1 MTPGPVP
8 SALRPRV
15 DSVLGLDAG
24 GFHRVAYT
32 EWGDRASSRVVVC
45 VHGLTRQGRDFDF
58 LAAALAARDCRVVC
72 PDVPGRGL
80 SDRLPDPQ
88 SYGAPQYLADMTAL
102 IARLGVAELDWIG
115 TSMGGL
121 IGMLLAARANTPIR
135 RLVLNDIGPF
145 IPQAA
150 LQRIAGYLGADP
162 LFADMGAAERY
173 MRAVHAGFG
182 PLADEGWR
190 HLALHSVRA
199 DPGGFRLRYD
209 PAIAGP
215 FRAAAETDAAMWPVW
230 AHVRVPVLVLRG
242 AASDVLTAETAR
254 LMAAG
259 GPDGTGP
266 KARLVEFPG
275 VGHAP
280 ALMDQDQIE
289 TVARWLAEETP

>member
-1 MTPGPVP
+1 MPGPVP
-8 SALRPRV
+8 SDLHPR
-15 DSVLGLDAG
+15 SGHVLCLGSGA
-24 GFHRVAYT
+24 FHRVAYT

-58 LAAALAARDCRVVC
+58 LAAELAARGYRVVC
-72 PDVPGRGL
+72 PDVAGRGL
-80 SDRLPDPQ
+80 SDHLFDTKG
-88 SYGAPQYLADMTAL
+88 YAAPQYLADMTTL

-150 LQRIAGYLGADP
+150 LQRIARYLGADP

-173 MRAVHAGFG
+173 MREVHAGFG

-209 PAIAGP
+209 PAIATA
-215 FRAAAETDAAMWPVW
+215 FTAATETDAEMWPVW
-230 AHVRVPVLVLRG
+230 AQIRVPVLVLRG

-254 LMAAG
+254 LMTAG
-259 GPDGTGP
+259 GPDGAGL

-289 TVARWLAEETP
+289 TVARWLAEEAF